1 MDFKRRLTEIQHQ
14 REGGWKRLFGR
25 FAYPGSYA
33 LARALLEGQAEGAVA
48 AITTFAGQL
57 LDGEGQLGTGYL
69 LVAADEVVDAQII
82 NIGIV
87 SDALTGEIMAEIA
100 AVGAKGLSQ
109 LL

>member
-1 MDFKRRLTEIQHQ
+1 MHP
-14 REGGWKRLFGR
+14 GGDG
-25 FAYPGSYA
+25 
-33 LARALLEGQAEGAVA
+33 LARALLEGQAESAVA
-48 AITTFAGQL
+48 AVTAFVGQL

-69 LVAADEVVDAQII
+69 LVTADEIVDAQII